1 MLKSRRLR
9 AALWLSRVGLEDAG
23 GCDGKQETDVTKERQ
38 VRQVRQV
45 MHADRGSAPSIPHL
59 EMRVSQRRR
68 LDMYAKCVIKQI
80 VLFQIALS

>member
-1 MLKSRRLR
+1 MP
-9 AALWLSRVGLEDAG
+9 G
-23 GCDGKQETDVTKERQ
+23 GGDGKQETDATEERQ
-38 VRQVRQV
+38 VRQVR
-45 MHADRGSAPSIPHL
+45 HADRGSAPSIPHL